1 MGGATRPGAGHSP
14 GLTFFGET
22 LFYNEGISFAI
33 YLPAEKG
40 VYKSLNTQDVVKLA
54 QENELRLVRF
64 LYCDNGGIIRG
75 KATHTN
81 KLASRMREG
90 IGQTLAMQ
98 AFTGVESL
106 ASVEGMGPVGEF
118 RLVPDPHTFALLP
131 YVPNSGSMMCD
142 MLRLDGQ
149 PWEACP
155 RTFLKRMTALLAQ
168 QGMRAE
174 AAVEHEFYLAREVNG
189 QYVPADSSLCY
200 SSIGLDEQ
208 AEVIDKIL
216 EALEEQGVSLELFH
230 TELGPSQQELS
241 IHHAEAVHAAD
252 NVCLV
257 RETVRGVAR
266 QFNLLATFAPKP
278 WLDQA
283 GSGAHIHLSL
293 WGTEGSAHAGKNLF
307 YEAGARGNLS
317 QTGKYFIGG
326 VLRHIRGLVALTC
339 ASPNSYRRLLP
350 HYWSSAFGAW
360 GFDNREGAV
369 RVPSSF
375 WGHESTSINLELKC
389 ADHSGNPYLA
399 MGALIAA
406 GLDGINKQLDP
417 GDPLDIDPGNYSDEE
432 REQRGI
438 RRLPTTLDEALNELE
453 KDAVLT
459 EALGPLLTASYLAVK
474 RSESAF
480 FQDKTPEA
488 ETRQHFY
495 KY

>member
-1 MGGATRPGAGHSP
+1 M
-14 GLTFFGET
+14 
-22 LFYNEGISFAI
+22 NI
-33 YLPAEKG
+33 
-40 VYKSLNTQDVVKLA
+40 QDVVKLA

-75 KATHTN
+75 KATHTSRLN
-81 KLASRMREG
+81 SRMHNG

-106 ASVEGMGPVGEF
+106 AEVAGMGPVGEF
-118 RLVPDPHTFALLP
+118 RLIPDPNTFAVLP

-142 MLRLDGQ
+142 MIRMDGE

-155 RTFLKRMTALLAQ
+155 RTFLKRMSGRLAES
-168 QGMRAE
+168 GMRAE
-174 AAVEHEFYLAREVNG
+174 AAVEHEFYLARQENG
-189 QYVPADSSLCY
+189 AYVPADHSLCY

-208 AEVIDKIL
+208 ADVIDSIL
-216 EALEEQGVSLELFH
+216 DALENQGVNIELFH

-241 IHHAEAVHAAD
+241 IRHSDVLRAAD

-266 QFNLLATFAPKP
+266 QVGLLATFAPKP

-293 WGTEGSAHAGKNLF
+293 WENENSAHPGRNLF
-307 YEAGARGNLS
+307 FAADQRGYFS
-317 QTGKYFIGG
+317 QLGRYFVGG

-339 ASPNSYRRLLP
+339 GSPNSYRRLLP
-350 HYWSSAFGAW
+350 HYWSSAYGAW
-360 GFDNREGAV
+360 GFDNREGAI
-369 RVPSSF
+369 RVPSTV
-375 WGHESTSINLELKC
+375 WGHESTSVNIELKC

-406 GLDGINKQLDP
+406 GLDGIQNKIDP
-417 GDPLDIDPGNYSDEE
+417 GEPQEIDPGNYSDAE
-432 REQRGI
+432 REQLGI
-438 RRLPTTLDEALNELE
+438 RRLPTTLDEALDELE
-453 KDAVLT
+453 KDTVLT

-480 FQDKTPEA
+480 FKDKTPEE
-488 ETRQHFY
+488 ETLQHFY